1 MRSTNATPQMFP
13 LSFQGKQVAFA
24 NEREH
29 GLRAVWACLE
39 RPAPACGLDSQSH
52 QQKHL
57 KQDLLV
63 VSPPLCS
70 QSAFVVCHVCEVDG
84 SHASHH
90 LRASLVFT
98 VTSLLRGVQDSGPL
112 WEKGDLNFWGL

>member
-24 NEREH
+24 NERAH
-29 GLRAVWACLE
+29 GPRAVWAGLE

-63 VSPPLCS
+63 VSLPLCS
-70 QSAFVVCHVCEVDG
+70 QSTFVVCHVCEVDG
-84 SHASHH
+84 SHH

-98 VTSLLRGVQDSGPL
+98 VTSLLRGVRDSGPL
-112 WEKGDLNFWGL
+112 WEKGDLNSWGL